1 MLTLGKCLIDLKY
14 LVEKEIGSKKNS
26 EDNNIGINIINKT
39 NINVNININNYNNKE
54 HEIKQILS
62 DIPAQIKDL
71 KDYKEKKSLINL
83 INNDKTSENNTNIKR
98 GAKPEDK
105 PIIIL
110 DNKNN
115 NNINKNTIENK
126 DETFRIIDYIEL
138 NDINEEELNLNIP
151 KNTYDTFCLGVLIS
165 GLASPIQLTSLIEN
179 TDNFLAPCGHAECSM
194 FPSIEPDIL
203 NSCINKNAKNFQ
215 ELSHSISNMCFPL
228 GIKPCFGCKFT
239 EKGIENSPDP
249 QKTQQTFFNLIKNEK
264 NECFYLATLQY
275 FIKMTN
281 QEYIMKYRFNP
292 VTYVL
297 DKIKNIN
304 NKDKKFKNNM
314 KNISNLLN
322 NSYVL
327 VPESISLI
335 SKYPFFISM
344 EKCLRCLISLQKKDD
359 MNNLINH
366 LINEV
371 PSPKKGYQIQF
382 FIPRIEKPLILNHQY
397 NKFLSNNNNIIN
409 NKNKLNNNILSSS
422 QINMKILLEKI
433 NIENIIMIFQLLIL
447 EQKILFLENDYQIL
461 SEISS
466 VFSELIYPLIWTN
479 PFIPVLSTKTVRF
492 IESPVPFIMGID
504 EYLLKYAIE
513 LKYINP
519 LTEIII
525 FNIMD
530 NKFISTK
537 SMKRI
542 HKKEIFKEFQL
553 PIMSNKVREYIEKE
567 LKDIKKQVKS
577 SKEMD
582 KQIRLVFLKAM
593 IMLIGDYNNFIFYTE
608 DEMPIFNKAA
618 FVESHKDKTSQ
629 FFLNEMVKTQIF
641 NQFLLNEKQL
651 HTKINFKLKKISN
664 NVNHINNSEQQNEN
678 NYELNDTSYFKTL
691 ISQNQNLLNSEKI
704 RSRAFST
711 KKVKKMKNKKT
722 SEDNEINGNNYIF
735 SKNDNKKE
743 NMIGHNP
750 GDVNHSIDF
759 SKAQNK
765 IDLNP
770 NMNISGAFS
779 EKNNDDN
786 YLKGTNN
793 NKKMEKLISRAKSA
807 KRIIN
812 LNKKEKEENEEE
824 KEINSDEIK
833 IVLLYPYFLN
843 KSKNLNNI
851 EEMTIDNIKSDIE
864 EYSQKNNLKFLIQ
877 NSDHV
882 FIRHIYTLNNIPQK
896 RIYLYKNILK
906 DTYPKRNSIDNNKK
920 NEISKNN
927 NKTEESKNNN
937 NEINNNQKDYKLIK
951 DTFIICFTNKN
962 RISKSDLEKFK
973 QIFLNE
979 NNKKYFAKLIL
990 PDCKMKKKKNHKL
1003 LTSSS
1008 FEDIS
1013 KLLYISLEHLT
1024 SNEYN
1029 TCRLLTISSFVYY
1042 KIENKKLIYLYENY
1056 IRGIKPCRL
1065 WLFNE
1070 FWLNFFKLEYD
1081 EELKNKKDSW
1091 KLIKYDSN
1099 EIMSSVI
1106 DHEQN
1111 FVEKDEDQVFYET
1124 ILFTAEIMIKLKLS
1138 KKFILSVFEE
1148 KILPLYEVDRDKS
1161 DFFIEQIFELY
1172 NKL

>member
-1 MLTLGKCLIDLKY
+1 MIDLKY
-14 LVEKEIGSKKNS
+14 YVEKEIGSKKNG

-83 INNDKTSENNTNIKR
+83 INNDKTSENNTSIKR

-105 PIIIL
+105 PVIIL

-115 NNINKNTIENK
+115 NNINKKTIENK

-138 NDINEEELNLNIP
+138 NDINEEELKLNIP

-264 NECFYLATLQY
+264 NECYYLATLQY

-397 NKFLSNNNNIIN
+397 NKFLSNNNNINN

-466 VFSELIYPLIWTN
+466 VFTELIYPLIWTN

-664 NVNHINNSEQQNEN
+664 NVNHINNAEQQNEN

-743 NMIGHNP
+743 NMIGPNP

-843 KSKNLNNI
+843 KFKNLNNI
-851 EEMTIDNIKSDIE
+851 DEMTIDNIKSDIE

-882 FIRHIYTLNNIPQK
+882 FIRHSYNLNNIPQK

-927 NKTEESKNNN
+927 NKTEETKNNN

-1111 FVEKDEDQVFYET
+1111 LVEKDEDQVFYET

-1161 DFFIEQIFELY
+1161 DFFIEQIFDLY

>member
-1 MLTLGKCLIDLKY
+1 MIDLKY
-14 LVEKEIGSKKNS
+14 YVEKEIGSKKNS

-83 INNDKTSENNTNIKR
+83 INNDKTLENNTNIKR

-138 NDINEEELNLNIP
+138 NDINEEELKLNIP

-264 NECFYLATLQY
+264 NECYYLATLQY

-397 NKFLSNNNNIIN
+397 NKFLSNNNNINN

-466 VFSELIYPLIWTN
+466 VFTELIYPLIWTN

-664 NVNHINNSEQQNEN
+664 NVNHINNAEQQNEN

-743 NMIGHNP
+743 NTIGHNP

-786 YLKGTNN
+786 YLKGANN

-843 KSKNLNNI
+843 KFKNLNNI
-851 EEMTIDNIKSDIE
+851 DEMTIDNIKSDIE

-882 FIRHIYTLNNIPQK
+882 FIRHSYNLNNIPQK

-906 DTYPKRNSIDNNKK
+906 ETYPKRNSIDNNKK

-1111 FVEKDEDQVFYET
+1111 LVEKDEDQVFYET

-1161 DFFIEQIFELY
+1161 DFFIEQIFDLY

>member
-1 MLTLGKCLIDLKY
+1 MIDLKY
-14 LVEKEIGSKKNS
+14 YVEKEIGSKKNS

-83 INNDKTSENNTNIKR
+83 INNDKTSENNNTNIKR
-98 GAKPEDK
+98 GAKTEDK

-110 DNKNN
+110 DNKSN

-138 NDINEEELNLNIP
+138 NDNNEEELKLNIP

-264 NECFYLATLQY
+264 NECYYLATLQY

-397 NKFLSNNNNIIN
+397 NKFLSNNNNINN

-466 VFSELIYPLIWTN
+466 VFTELIYPLIWTN

-553 PIMSNKVREYIEKE
+553 PIMSSKVREYIEKE

-664 NVNHINNSEQQNEN
+664 NVNHINNAEQQNEN
-678 NYELNDTSYFKTL
+678 NYELNDTSYFKKL

-851 EEMTIDNIKSDIE
+851 DEMTIDNIKNDIE

-906 DTYPKRNSIDNNKK
+906 ETYPKRNSIDNNKK

-1111 FVEKDEDQVFYET
+1111 LVEKDEDQVFYET

>member
-1 MLTLGKCLIDLKY
+1 
-14 LVEKEIGSKKNS
+14 
-26 EDNNIGINIINKT
+26 
-39 NINVNININNYNNKE
+39 
-54 HEIKQILS
+54 
-62 DIPAQIKDL
+62 
-71 KDYKEKKSLINL
+71 
-83 INNDKTSENNTNIKR
+83 
-98 GAKPEDK
+98 
-105 PIIIL
+105 
-110 DNKNN
+110 
-115 NNINKNTIENK
+115 
-126 DETFRIIDYIEL
+126 
-138 NDINEEELNLNIP
+138 
-151 KNTYDTFCLGVLIS
+151 
-165 GLASPIQLTSLIEN
+165 
-179 TDNFLAPCGHAECSM
+179 
-194 FPSIEPDIL
+194 
-203 NSCINKNAKNFQ
+203 
-215 ELSHSISNMCFPL
+215 
-228 GIKPCFGCKFT
+228 
-239 EKGIENSPDP
+239 
-249 QKTQQTFFNLIKNEK
+249 
-264 NECFYLATLQY
+264 
-275 FIKMTN
+275 
-281 QEYIMKYRFNP
+281 
-292 VTYVL
+292 
-297 DKIKNIN
+297 
-304 NKDKKFKNNM
+304 
-314 KNISNLLN
+314 
-322 NSYVL
+322 
-327 VPESISLI
+327 
-335 SKYPFFISM
+335 
-344 EKCLRCLISLQKKDD
+344 
-359 MNNLINH
+359 
-366 LINEV
+366 
-371 PSPKKGYQIQF
+371 
-382 FIPRIEKPLILNHQY
+382 
-397 NKFLSNNNNIIN
+397 
-409 NKNKLNNNILSSS
+409 
-422 QINMKILLEKI
+422 
-433 NIENIIMIFQLLIL
+433 
-447 EQKILFLENDYQIL
+447 
-461 SEISS
+461 
-466 VFSELIYPLIWTN
+466 
-479 PFIPVLSTKTVRF
+479 
-492 IESPVPFIMGID
+492 
-504 EYLLKYAIE
+504 
-513 LKYINP
+513 
-519 LTEIII
+519 
-525 FNIMD
+525 
-530 NKFISTK
+530 
-537 SMKRI
+537 
-542 HKKEIFKEFQL
+542 
-553 PIMSNKVREYIEKE
+553 
-567 LKDIKKQVKS
+567 
-577 SKEMD
+577 
-582 KQIRLVFLKAM
+582 
-593 IMLIGDYNNFIFYTE
+593 
-608 DEMPIFNKAA
+608 MPIFNKAA

-664 NVNHINNSEQQNEN
+664 NVNHINNAEQQNEN
-678 NYELNDTSYFKTL
+678 NYELNDTSYFKKL

-743 NMIGHNP
+743 NMIGPNP

-843 KSKNLNNI
+843 KTKNLNNI

-906 DTYPKRNSIDNNKK
+906 DTYPKRNSVENNKK

>member
-1 MLTLGKCLIDLKY
+1 MIDLKY
-14 LVEKEIGSKKNS
+14 YVEKEIGSKKNS

-39 NINVNININNYNNKE
+39 NINVNININNYNKE
-54 HEIKQILS
+54 HEIKQIIS
-62 DIPAQIKDL
+62 DIPAKIIDM

-83 INNDKTSENNTNIKR
+83 INNDKTLENNTNIKR

-110 DNKNN
+110 ENKNN
-115 NNINKNTIENK
+115 NNNNYYNNNKNTVENK

-138 NDINEEELNLNIP
+138 NDNNEEELKLNMT
-151 KNTYDTFCLGVLIS
+151 KNTNDTFCLGVIIS

-264 NECFYLATLQY
+264 NECYYLATLQY

-371 PSPKKGYQIQF
+371 PTPKKGYQIQF

-397 NKFLSNNNNIIN
+397 NKFLSNNNNINN

-466 VFSELIYPLIWTN
+466 VFTELIYPLIWTN

-664 NVNHINNSEQQNEN
+664 NVNHINNAEQQNEN
-678 NYELNDTSYFKTL
+678 NYELNDTSYFKKL

-743 NMIGHNP
+743 NMIGPNP

-793 NKKMEKLISRAKSA
+793 KKKMEKLISRAKSA

-843 KSKNLNNI
+843 KFKNMNNI
-851 EEMTIDNIKSDIE
+851 DEMTIDNIKSDIE

-882 FIRHIYTLNNIPQK
+882 FIRHSYTLNNIPQK

-1111 FVEKDEDQVFYET
+1111 LVEKDEDQVFYET

-1161 DFFIEQIFELY
+1161 DFFIEQIFDLY